1 MATRLIIDGN
11 SVYEI
16 DETCANGGQNRKQDA
31 KYDRKQGTNMTMK
44 PDPKP
49 RRTSY
54 DGTWEA
60 KKI

>member
-16 DETCANGGQNRKQDA
+16 DETCANGGQNRNQGA
-31 KYDRKQGTNMTMK
+31 KYDGKQGTNMAMK
-44 PDPKP
+44 PDQKP
-49 RRTSY
+49 GRTSY
-54 DGTWEA
+54 DSWKA